1 MLNNKKQNNEDTKQS
16 EIKIENKIERVDFES
31 FIWDDTTQEAY
42 YKGRKLT
49 QTMTRHGYIDVH
61 IESSS
66 YKLHQLIAR
75 KYIPQ
80 WCSTHN
86 IVDHINENKADNR
99 LINLRWCTN
108 AENMAKAYQLRR
120 EPVTRKEY
128 VYKVVPTNNTS
139 VSFYFAQRKQVA
151 EYINRS
157 ERAVSFALD
166 GTCMTSGGYYISRVE
181 ITGGYCLL
189 P

>member
-1 MLNNKKQNNEDTKQS
+1 MINQNNRKNENVKK
-16 EIKIENKIERVDFES
+16 ELNYENKIEKVDFSE
-31 FIWDDTTQEAY
+31 FHWNDNEQEAY
-42 YKGRKLT
+42 YKDRKLT
-49 QTMTRHGYIDVH
+49 QTMTRHGYVNVH

-86 IVDHINENKADNR
+86 IVDHINEVKSDNR

-108 AENMAKAYQLRR
+108 SENMSKAYKLRR
-120 EPVTRKEY
+120 EPVTRKDY
-128 VYKVVPTNNTS
+128 VYKVVPTNDTTL
-139 VSFYFAQRKQVA
+139 SFYFAQRKEVA
-151 EYINRS
+151 KYINRS

-166 GTCMTSGGYYISRVE
+166 GTCMTSGGYYITRVE
-181 ITGGYCLL
+181 ITGGFCLL
-189 P
+189 H

>member
-1 MLNNKKQNNEDTKQS
+1 MINQNNQKNENVNKL
-16 EIKIENKIERVDFES
+16 KYENKIERVNFSE
-31 FIWDDTTQEAY
+31 FTWDDTTQQAY

-49 QTMTRHGYIDVH
+49 QTKTKHGYIDVH
-61 IESSS
+61 VESTSF
-66 YKLHQLIAR
+66 KLHQLIAR
-75 KYIPQ
+75 KYLQ
-80 WCSTHN
+80 KWCETHT

-108 AENMAKAYQLRR
+108 AENMAKAYQLRK
-120 EPVTRKEY
+120 EPVIRKDY
-128 VYKVVPTNNTS
+128 VYKVVPTTDTTL
-139 VSFYFAQRKQVA
+139 SFYFGMRKEVA

-166 GTCMTSGGYYISRVE
+166 GTCQTSGGYYITRVE